1 MTPTPSTADLRMSR
15 PDAATR
21 SCDPAHLSVTLNT
34 NGCHSTVT
42 FDGILDESSAAAVDT
57 QFDQL
62 TSAGFDEVVL
72 DVTRV
77 RRVDESGAVALAQ
90 LWARLRNDGVF
101 CRVRGL
107 HPVLADSPIELLLF
121 IRSTGARVLSG
132 LLLPVPC
139 AS

>member
-1 MTPTPSTADLRMSR
+1 MSNANKIFLITGASGGFGR
-15 PDAATR
+15 AFAEVAVEAGHTVVGTVRREDDRVAFEALHRTR
-21 SCDPAHLSVTLNT
+21 TRA
-34 NGCHSTVT
+34 
-42 FDGILDESSAAAVDT
+42 
-57 QFDQL
+57 
-62 TSAGFDEVVL
+62 VVL